1 MRFSVRMVKEDFHM
15 KRFAAIILCIV
26 LVCSLSV
33 MSVGALNIYNEN
45 GDVVGTSVL
54 TSSSSSRVYTLKV
67 TDLVG
72 TRAYGA
78 IYLYDS
84 NGNLIDGGWDGYYSY
99 VELTKGDASSPV
111 TYKTIRSAVQGN
123 LYVYYEEYP

>member
-1 MRFSVRMVKEDFHM
+1 M

-33 MSVGALNIYNEN
+33 MSVGALNIYNPN

-99 VELTKGDASSPV
+99 VELTKGDSSSPV

-123 LYVYYEEYP
+123 LYVYYEEYPQYMFLIAQRV

>member
-1 MRFSVRMVKEDFHM
+1 M
-15 KRFAAIILCIV
+15 KRFLAIMLCIV
-26 LVCSLSV
+26 LVCSMSA
-33 MSVGALNIYNEN
+33 MSVSALNIYNED

-54 TSSSSSRVYTLKV
+54 TSSNSSRVYTLKV

-84 NGNLIDGGWDGYYSY
+84 NGNLIDGGWDGFYSY
-99 VELTKGDASSPV
+99 VELTKGKASSPI
-111 TYKTIRSAVQGN
+111 TYKTIRSAVQDN

>member
-1 MRFSVRMVKEDFHM
+1 M

-123 LYVYYEEYP
+123 LYVYYEKYP

>member
-1 MRFSVRMVKEDFHM
+1 M

-54 TSSSSSRVYTLKV
+54 TSSSSSR
-67 TDLVG
+67 
-72 TRAYGA
+72 
-78 IYLYDS
+78 LYDS

-99 VELTKGDASSPV
+99 VELTKGDSSSPV

>member
-1 MRFSVRMVKEDFHM
+1 M
-15 KRFAAIILCIV
+15 KRFFAIILCIG
-26 LVCSLSV
+26 LMCSLSV
-33 MSVGALNIYNEN
+33 ISVSAINIYNSN
-45 GDVVGTSVL
+45 GDLVGTSTL

-99 VELTKGDASSPV
+99 VELTKGNSSYPV
-111 TYKTIRSAVQGN
+111 TYRSIRCSVQGN
-123 LYVYYEEYP
+123 SYVYYDEYP